1 MAWNLKKLDDLWAM
15 VTEVPF
21 ATYISYGQARVA
33 SGLAPSWYIK
43 KLQDCQDEADET
55 PIKAHEGDIMAPGVF
70 RWKQYGWKQYKGD
83 SMAEEPRIKFVPEEE
98 EGSKEF
104 RIEKKRLVQF
114 SRRLFYSDPF
124 MEPRHAGA
132 LADHGL
138 DLDANYKW
146 KLVRDDTGTLV
157 LIAYR

>member
-1 MAWNLKKLDDLWAM
+1 
-15 VTEVPF
+15 
-21 ATYISYGQARVA
+21 
-33 SGLAPSWYIK
+33 
-43 KLQDCQDEADET
+43 
-55 PIKAHEGDIMAPGVF
+55 MAPGVF

-124 MEPRHAGA
+124 MEPRHAGD

-138 DLDANYKW
+138 YLDANYQW